1 MLSQALGTETLM
13 MAKYQTI
20 KKFSQESGYTE
31 AAIRTKM
38 QDGTWK
44 KGAVWIKAPDNRVL
58 ISVEGY
64 NAWAEGELE
73 SEQHPERALKL
84 VSCST
89 ASSAAKESRLSPPP
103 LT

>member
-1 MLSQALGTETLM
+1 
-13 MAKYQTI
+13 MAKYQTV
-20 KKFSQESGYTE
+20 KKFSDESGYTE

-44 KGAVWIKAPDNRVL
+44 QGAVWIKAPDNRVL

-64 NAWAEGELE
+64 NAWVEGELA
-73 SEQHPERALKL
+73 SEQLPDRALKL
-84 VSCST
+84 VSCSKGSNAVS
-89 ASSAAKESRLSPPP
+89 ASLLSPAP

>member
-1 MLSQALGTETLM
+1 MA

-20 KKFSQESGYTE
+20 KKFALESGYTE
-31 AAIRTKM
+31 AAIRTKI

-44 KGAVWIKAPDNRVL
+44 QGEVWIRAPDKKPL

-64 NAWAEGELE
+64 NAWVEGELA
-73 SEQHPERALKL
+73 SELLPDRALKL
-84 VSCST
+84 VSCSKGSNAVN
-89 ASSAAKESRLSPPP
+89 ASLLSPAP

>member
-1 MLSQALGTETLM
+1 MSITI

-20 KKFSQESGYTE
+20 KKFAAESGYTE
-31 AAIRTKM
+31 AAIRTKI
-38 QDGTWK
+38 QDGTWRQ
-44 KGAVWIKAPDNRVL
+44 GEVWIRAPDNKPL

-64 NAWAEGELE
+64 HAWVEGAAAEQE
-73 SEQHPERALKL
+73 SGQPQNQALKL

-89 ASSAAKESRLSPPP
+89 VSSAANASLLSPAP